1 MAATMSFRCWCALVA
16 LVWAGRVSAEVTRVE
31 IAERVDLGASGYERI
46 TGTLHFAVDPAHP
59 RNAIIADLDRA
70 PVSPAG
76 RVEFSADLQIFRPK
90 EARRGNGAAL
100 VEISNRGG
108 KNSFLS
114 FQRGGTRD
122 PRKDAD
128 LGDAFLFRHGF
139 TLVTV
144 GWEFDV
150 PERAGAMRIRVPVAT
165 DAGRAITGQVRAAFT
180 VNSRVAQFTVTDL
193 AVYPPVDPDA
203 ADRRLE
209 VRDAASAPRGTEI
222 PPARWKLAGTTVTL
236 EGGFDPGRTY
246 VVSYRAAHPPV
257 AGLGLAAIRDATAWL
272 KHAPDSPAPVRH
284 AYSFGSSQSGRFLRD
299 FVYQGFNTDERG
311 RMVFDGVL
319 AHIAGGARLDLN
331 RRWAVTREQAMFNAA
346 SYPFA
351 DTAQKDPVTGI
362 SEGILENPRVTHAPR
377 IFYTNTSAE
386 YWGGGRVGALVHT
399 DPAGAVDVALPD
411 RVRLYF
417 FAGTQHGPAGFP
429 PPSPEAGA
437 LYGNPTNF
445 WPAMRALLL
454 AMHRWVTEGVAPPPS
469 VHPTFRDGT
478 LVRAAAVQFPRL
490 AGMPSPQ
497 PLKAGVRVRNPL
509 WPDGAGMGA
518 ELPLLV
524 SQVDADG
531 NELAGIRLPEIAVP
545 LGTHTGWTFRP
556 PATGV
561 PTDLVP
567 LRGAWIP
574 FALTSEARLAANDPR
589 LAVAERYSSRADFL
603 ARSRVVAEGLVR
615 GGYLLPED
623 VGWVVEQA
631 AARWDWLSGRG
642 P

>member
-1 MAATMSFRCWCALVA
+1 MRATLLFRRALALFALACAADAA
-16 LVWAGRVSAEVTRVE
+16 AEVTRVE
-31 IAERVDLGASGYERI
+31 IGERVDLGASGYERI

-59 RNAIIADLDRA
+59 RNAIIADLNRA

-114 FQRGGTRD
+114 FHRGGTRD

-150 PERAGAMRIRVPVAT
+150 PERPGAMRIQVPVAT
-165 DAGRAITGQVRAAFT
+165 DAGRTITGLVRATFT
-180 VNSRVAQFTVTDL
+180 VNSRVGQFTVADL
-193 AVYPPVDPDA
+193 AVYPPVDPNGP
-203 ADRRLE
+203 DRRLE
-209 VRDAASAPRGTEI
+209 VRDAASAAGGTEI
-222 PPARWKLAGTTVTL
+222 SPGRWQLAGTTVTL

-257 AGLGLAAIRDATAWL
+257 AGLGFAAIRDATAWL
-272 KHAPDSPAPVRH
+272 KHAPEAVAPVRQ
-284 AYSFGSSQSGRFLRD
+284 AYTFGSSQSGRFLRD

-311 RMVFDGVL
+311 RPVFDGVM

-331 RRWAVTREQAMFNAA
+331 RRWAVTRELGMFNAA

-351 DTAQKDPVTGI
+351 DTAQRDPVSGI
-362 SEGILENPRVTHAPR
+362 SEGIVENPRVTHAPR

-399 DPAGAVDVALPD
+399 DPAGARDITLPD
-411 RVRLYF
+411 NVRLYF
-417 FAGTQHGPAGFP
+417 FAGTQHGPGPFP
-429 PPSPEAGA
+429 PPAPEAGA
-437 LYGNPTNF
+437 LHGNPANF

-454 AMHRWVTEGVAPPPS
+454 AMHRWVAEGVPPPPS
-469 VHPTFRDGT
+469 AYPTFRDGT
-478 LVRAAAVQFPRL
+478 LVRAADVRFPAL
-490 AGMPSPQ
+490 TGVPSPRG
-497 PLKAGVRVRNPL
+497 LKAGFRVRNPR
-509 WPDGAGMGA
+509 WPDGAGAGA

-531 NELAGIRLPEIAVP
+531 NELAGIRLPDIAVP

-574 FALTSEARLAANDPR
+574 FAPNRDARMAANDPR
-589 LAVAERYSSRADFL
+589 RSIAERYSSRADFL
-603 ARSRVVAEGLVR
+603 ARSRAAAETLVR
-615 GGYLLPED
+615 GGYLLAGD
-623 VGWVVEQA
+623 VDWVLDQA
-631 AARWDWLSGRG
+631 AARWDWVSRRG